1 MASACE
7 LCEDS
12 GKYALRIK
20 LLEDNIKSM
29 QRYGMALL
37 LMHVATLAGLV
48 TLLIQNKP

>member
-12 GKYALRIK
+12 GKYALRVE
-20 LLEDNIKSM
+20 LLEENIKTM
-29 QRYGMALL
+29 KRYGMSLV

-48 TLLIQNKP
+48 TLLVQNKP